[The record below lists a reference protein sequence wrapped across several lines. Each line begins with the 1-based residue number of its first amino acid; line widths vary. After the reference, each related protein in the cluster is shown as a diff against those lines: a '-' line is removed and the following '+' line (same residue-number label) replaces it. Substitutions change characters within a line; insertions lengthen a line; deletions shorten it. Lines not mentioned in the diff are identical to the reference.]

1 MLKAPIRYLP
11 EFPSPDLFG
20 DADPYRKMVGL
31 LLALALQ
38 AAVLRTSYAVG
49 DAANVAPPAA
59 PSCDITDL
67 DCIAKDFKA
76 SLHVNPSTFEDEYQ
90 QFAEMI
96 APVLLLAHGG
106 NFEVRLLLPILPSC
120 HQALRALVGLAV
132 SRQTGVSWECLLC
145 VPVQA

>member
-1 MLKAPIRYLP
+1 MI
-11 EFPSPDLFG
+11 
-20 DADPYRKMVGL
+20 GL

-38 AAVLRTSYAVG
+38 AALLQTSHAVG
-49 DAANVAPPAA
+49 DATATSGAA

-76 SLHVNPSTFEDEYQ
+76 SLQKKPSTFVDEYQ

-106 NFEVRLLLPILPSC
+106 NFEVRHLSTTLQPC
-120 HQALRALVGLAV
+120 HQALWAKVGFAV
-132 SRQTGVSWECLLC
+132 GRQAPVSLKCMVC
-145 VPVQA
+145 DSVQASISCAHHTCILSGSPGLQC

>member
-11 EFPSPDLFG
+11 DFFTSDLFG
-20 DADPYRKMVGL
+20 DADPYRKTVGL
-31 LLALALQ
+31 LLALAFQ
-38 AAVLRTSYAVG
+38 AAVLQTSYAVG
-49 DAANVAPPAA
+49 DASNVAPPAA

-106 NFEVRLLLPILPSC
+106 NFEVRLLLTLSSC
-120 HQALRALVGLAV
+120 HQA
-132 SRQTGVSWECLLC
+132 CLLRL
-145 VPVQA
+145 VLQ